1 MPTSDRLGAPAL
13 AALLIALAACDPATM
28 AGASASPTRARL
40 DVAGRAVTIAPPP
53 GFCIDPESVTSGAD
67 GAFVLMSDCGLM
79 GTAAAKRPAVG
90 AAMTASISTGGF
102 AGEGDTAAGSLEEL
116 AEFAGTRE
124 GRAVLGR
131 SGQPER
137 VRILDTQLSG
147 GVLYVLVEDRG
158 AQPIAGIERRFW
170 RAFLEVN
177 GRLVALSVLGF
188 QGAGPDP
195 QEALNQLAA
204 LARATQAANA
214 GATGSPFGTARAARP
229 QPS

>member
-1 MPTSDRLGAPAL
+1 MPTSDRLRAPAL
-13 AALLIALAACDPATM
+13 AALLLALAACDPAAM
-28 AGASASPTRARL
+28 SAGATPSRATL
-40 DVAGRAVTIAPPP
+40 NVTGRAVTIAPPP
-53 GFCIDPESVTSGAD
+53 GFCIDAESVASGAD
-67 GAFVLMSDCGLM
+67 GAFVLMSDCGLL
-79 GTAAAKRPAVG
+79 GNARSGDRPPVG

-116 AEFAGTRE
+116 AEFADTRE

-137 VRILDTQLSG
+137 VRIVDTQLSG

-158 AQPIAGIERRFW
+158 AQPIAGIERQFW

-188 QGAGPDP
+188 QGAGPEP

-204 LARATQAANA
+204 LAHATQAANA
-214 GATGSPFGTARAARP
+214 RTVRPPSAAPAAGASPT
-229 QPS
+229 